1 MTIGITRRRL
11 RIETLLVISQ
21 GTMKIEK
28 GQEVPAQG
36 ERDMVGETEARIGRV
51 VEETTMEIEEN
62 IEGTT
67 VPVGGSIVLTDKV
80 EGTIVPD
87 IGRKAADQEA
97 EGDTHLKRA
106 EDTLAI
112 KDEVVAKGPLVM
124 EGP

>member
-1 MTIGITRRRL
+1 
-11 RIETLLVISQ
+11 
-21 GTMKIEK
+21 
-28 GQEVPAQG
+28 
-36 ERDMVGETEARIGRV
+36 
-51 VEETTMEIEEN
+51 MEIEEN

-67 VPVGGSIVLTDKV
+67 VPVGGSIVLIDKL

-87 IGRKAADQEA
+87 TGRKADLEA